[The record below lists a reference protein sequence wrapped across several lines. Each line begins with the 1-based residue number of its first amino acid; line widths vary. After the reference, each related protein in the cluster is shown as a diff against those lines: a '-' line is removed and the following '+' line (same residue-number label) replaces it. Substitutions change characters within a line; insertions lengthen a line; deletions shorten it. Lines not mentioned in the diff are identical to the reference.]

1 MRVIQ
6 NDTAR
11 GANRM
16 RHFKGG
22 YGMAEDI
29 ITITVTADHIA
40 RGVKYSL
47 WDCPILL
54 AVREQV
60 PEWGGGSPGC
70 ALQGLDDI
78 KRFMRDF
85 DEGREVF
92 PAQFRFQ
99 KVPRDIAGMPSGPGG
114 TRRWE

>member
-1 MRVIQ
+1 
-6 NDTAR
+6 
-11 GANRM
+11 
-16 RHFKGG
+16 
-22 YGMAEDI
+22 MAEDT

-40 RGVKYSL
+40 RGVKYSM

-99 KVPRDIAGMPSGPGG
+99 KVFPVVAGMLARPGA
-114 TRRWE
+114 TRTWGA